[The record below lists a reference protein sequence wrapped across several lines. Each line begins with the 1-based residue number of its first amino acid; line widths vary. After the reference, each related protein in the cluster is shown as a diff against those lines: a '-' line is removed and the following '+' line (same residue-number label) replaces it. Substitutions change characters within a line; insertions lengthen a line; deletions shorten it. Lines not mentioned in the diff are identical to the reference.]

1 MVKLYDKFIIIF
13 TVHIYLKQNAGKV
26 EPWGKI
32 NFDFDLVFEI
42 LRPDNSEESQIK
54 KSGLKGIKFERGE

>member
-42 LRPDNSEESQIK
+42 LRPDNSEEVW
-54 KSGLKGIKFERGE
+54 FEGNKV